1 MRKTLLCVSV
11 YGSDER
17 ELAERVSKAFGRGAD
32 LVETRLDLTNI
43 SDTMRLRG
51 LLKPYVKQLI
61 LTNRPV
67 DEGGGSRL
75 SDRERVGMLESL
87 AVEGAGFVDLEVK
100 TLQAVDATSLKR
112 AGCRLIASWHSFE
125 GTPETGT
132 LAEVVEEC
140 LRHGDIAKVVTYA
153 RRRED
158 CLKVFEL
165 YTSFDPARLVAFCMG
180 EAGWG
185 SRIFSMAAG
194 APIAYASLDDV
205 RTAPG
210 QLPLELM
217 KTVRERIA
225 AGAPGC

>member
-1 MRKTLLCVSV
+1 MLCVSV

-17 ELAERVSKAFGRGAD
+17 ELVERVSKALERGAD

-43 SDTMRLRG
+43 SDTVRLRG
-51 LLKPYVKQLI
+51 LLKPYIERLVITL
-61 LTNRPV
+61 RPV

-75 SDRERVGMLESL
+75 SDGERMAILESL

-100 TLQAVDATSLKR
+100 TLRAVDASGLR
-112 AGCRLIASWHSFE
+112 RGGCKLIASWHSFE
-125 GTPETGT
+125 ETPETDM
-132 LAEVVEEC
+132 LAKVAEEC
-140 LRHGDIAKVVTYA
+140 LRYGDVAKVVTYA

-158 CLKVFEL
+158 CLKVAEL

-185 SRIFSMAAG
+185 SRILSIAAG

-205 RTAPG
+205 KTAPG
-210 QLPLELM
+210 QLSLELM
-217 KTVRERIA
+217 KALRDRVA